1 MWWIQKLKFDRVN
14 IKNILILGLS
24 VLLLFPETGNAQVDK
39 SPKIGKKQKIQ
50 NIKADRLFIE
60 GQKNLMLEDYEK
72 AYFYFQ
78 KALEIKPNEGAIN
91 FKLAEILLKANRV
104 DEALSYGLKAVAA
117 DPKNKYYNLAM
128 AEVYS
133 KKNEPKKAAEILENL
148 MSNSE
153 ENQNYILD
161 LASLY
166 MGSGDFDKALE
177 AFNLAEEYYGV
188 AEQLTLQKQRIY
200 LRKNDLSGAIL
211 EGQNLIEAHPG
222 NSQYVLSL
230 VEILFNNGKIDQAL
244 SIIQQSLNSY
254 PNQPDL
260 QLAAYALYKEKSDLE
275 TAEVLMLKAFGNQDL
290 EGQVKAQAFSDVLQ
304 EIKTERRENLLDQL
318 EALMLENNPNDAEIY
333 TVIGDRKLGDGDQ
346 TSALKHYKKSIS
358 INPAN
363 EQVLQ
368 SLIALMFESGKDFD
382 QIEKYTSI
390 AVEEFPSRADFWFYD
405 GTAKSAQKKSLEA
418 EESLVKAL
426 EVNNSKNKQLETLVY
441 GQLGDTFHSIGKKQ
455 EAYDAYEKVLV
466 VNPEDEHVLNNY
478 AYFLSLAKKDLE
490 KAKIMSGK
498 LVRKFPKNATYL
510 DTHAWVLFQLQDY
523 EGAKKYMESALK
535 FEETPSGVMLEHF
548 GDILYHLGNKN
559 EAIAFWKKAQGGDET
574 SSKLNKKIQDEKY
587 YE

>member
-1 MWWIQKLKFDRVN
+1 MKIER
-14 IKNILILGLS
+14 IIIAGLS
-24 VLLLFPETGNAQVDK
+24 MLLLFCQTVNAQVDK
-39 SPKIGKKQKIQ
+39 SHKIGKKEKTQ

-72 AYFYFQ
+72 AYFYFR

-104 DEALSYGLKAVAA
+104 DEALPYGLKAVAA
-117 DPKNKYYNLAM
+117 NPENKYYNLAM

-133 KKNEPKKAAEILENL
+133 KKNEPQKAADILENL

-177 AFNLAEEYYGV
+177 AFNRAEEYYGV
-188 AEQLTLQKQRIY
+188 AEQLTIQKQRIY
-200 LRKNDLSGAIL
+200 LRKNDLSGAIR

-230 VEILFNNGKIDQAL
+230 VEILFNNGRTDDAL
-244 SIIQQSLNSY
+244 LVIQQSLANY

-275 TAEVLMLKAFGNQDL
+275 TAEALILKAFGNPDL
-290 EGQVKAQAFSDVLQ
+290 EAQVKAQAFSDVLQ
-304 EIKTERRENLLDQL
+304 EIKTEKREKLLDQL

-333 TVIGDRKLGDGDQ
+333 TVLGDRKMMAGNKV
-346 TSALKHYKKSIS
+346 SALESYKKSIS
-358 INPAN
+358 INSAN
-363 EQVLQ
+363 DQVLQ
-368 SLIALMFESGKDFD
+368 GIITMMFETGKDFD
-382 QIEKYTSI
+382 KIEKYTSI
-390 AVEEFPSRADFWFYD
+390 AVEEFPARADFWFFD

-426 EVNNSKNKQLETLVY
+426 EVNQSKNKQLETLVY

-455 EAYDAYEKVLV
+455 EAYDAYEKVLKT
-466 VNPEDEHVLNNY
+466 NPEDEHVLNNY

-490 KAKIMSGK
+490 KAKTMSGK
-498 LVRKFPKNATYL
+498 LILKFPENTTYL
-510 DTHAWVLFQLQDY
+510 DTHAWVLFQLKDY
-523 EGAKKYMESALK
+523 EGAKKYMEKALLI
-535 FEETPSGVMLEHF
+535 EETPSGVMLEHF
-548 GDILYHLGNKN
+548 GDILYHLGNRN
-559 EAIAFWKKAQGGDET
+559 EAIAYWKKAQGGDET
-574 SSKLNKKIQDEKY
+574 SNQLNKKIQDKKY